1 MTMPVIL
8 WVLLGLTGVVTVGA
22 YLTNP
27 FSRFSIVQ
35 RPFKVTMVEQ
45 SLEAIN
51 ENHRIRVRQNALWRA
66 FAYAVC
72 AIHVISSRYLQSP
85 AARSKTVDGIVS
97 DIHRL
102 RFNPRKLLVISGDQ
116 FSALYVRNLGVFYYP
131 LLDRSIPSTTKDWHD
146 RQIVYLQT
154 VAYALGV
161 FAQHPQLSTTI
172 VPTSRYGATCINI
185 YAYPSDT
192 LYGILYALAV
202 LSSKKSAHPY
212 RYAPALHQL
221 NSKPASALL
230 LSEYRDSLMAHY
242 QRYRGRVFDEDTLLI
257 KKSIHMSGAKDIT
270 RRTSS
275 FYDNVI
281 FWKTTKLAMTLKL
294 IDKDKDFL
302 RRLKAQIL
310 RTFWLDDEGH
320 FLEDL
325 DPVSVQRRY
334 YSSDWLIVL
343 ATGFLDPADPSERSY
358 FARSVDHIQATGV
371 DQPFGLRYH
380 NDTRAHRQFLPVRLA
395 VASYGGDAIWS
406 FWGMEYIKVLLAL
419 HRETG
424 EDRYLETADRQIGAY
439 QEAMVRDGGFPEV
452 YDGRGQLLQTP
463 LYRSIRQTGWVIG
476 FEQVLAIRAQHGS
489 EDARRH
495 AAQPTGS
502 SVSAA

>member
-1 MTMPVIL
+1 MRAVL
-8 WVLLGLTGVVTVGA
+8 WVILGLTGLVTVGA

-27 FSRFSIVQ
+27 FNRFSIIA
-35 RPFKVTMVEQ
+35 RPFRVTMVEQ

-51 ENHRIRVRQNALWRA
+51 ENHRIRVRQSAGWRA
-66 FAYAVC
+66 FAYAAC
-72 AIHVISSRYLQSP
+72 AIHVLWSRYVQSRR
-85 AARSKTVDGIVS
+85 ARSTTVEGIID

-102 RFNPRKLLVISGDQ
+102 RFDPTNLLVISGDH

-131 LLDRSIPSTTKDWHD
+131 LLDRSIPSTTDDWHK

-161 FAQHPQLSTTI
+161 FARQPQLTTTI
-172 VPTSRYGATCINI
+172 VPTSRYGATCVNL

-192 LYGILYALAV
+192 LYGMLYALAV
-202 LSSKKSAHPY
+202 LRSKEAAQPY

-221 NSKPASALL
+221 NSKAASKLL
-230 LSEYRDSLMAHY
+230 LAEYRDVLAAHY
-242 QRYRGRVFDEDTLLI
+242 QRYRRTVFDAEELLI
-257 KKSIHMSGAKDIT
+257 KKSIHLSGAKDIT

-281 FWKTTKLAMTLKL
+281 FWKTTKLAMSHKL
-294 IDKDKDFL
+294 IEKDEEFL
-302 RRLKAQIL
+302 HRLKGKIL
-310 RTFWLDDEGH
+310 DTFWLGAEGY

-325 DPVSVQRRY
+325 DPVSVRHRY

-343 ATGFLDPADPSERSY
+343 ATGFLDPADPEERSY
-358 FARSVDHIQATGV
+358 FTRTIDYIQGTGV

-380 NDTRAHRQFLPVRLA
+380 NDRRGHRQFLPVRLA

-406 FWGMEYIKVLLAL
+406 FWGMEYVKVLLAL

-424 EDRYLETADRQIGAY
+424 QLRYLQTADAQIDAY
-439 QEAMVRDGGFPEV
+439 RKVMVRDGGFPEV
-452 YDGRGQLLQTP
+452 YDGRGQLLETP

-476 FEQVLAIRAQHGS
+476 FEQVLAIRAQYDR
-489 EDARRH
+489 EER
-495 AAQPTGS
+495 AATG
-502 SVSAA
+502 A

>member
-1 MTMPVIL
+1 MRAVR
-8 WVLLGLTGVVTVGA
+8 WVVLAVAGLVTVAA

-27 FSRFSIVQ
+27 FSRFSIVR
-35 RPFKVTMVEQ
+35 RPFRVAMVEQ

-51 ENHRIRVRQNALWRA
+51 ENHRIRVRQAVWWKA
-66 FAYAVC
+66 FAYVACV
-72 AIHVISSRYLQSP
+72 IHVLSSRYVSSP
-85 AARSKTVDGIVS
+85 RSRATDVSGIVA

-102 RFNPRKLLVISGDQ
+102 RFDPEKLLVISGDQ

-131 LLDRSIPSTTKDWHD
+131 LLDRSIPATTADWEA

-161 FAQHPQLSTTI
+161 FARQPRLTTTI
-172 VPTSRYGATCINI
+172 VPTSRYGATCVDI

-192 LYGILYALAV
+192 LYGVLYALAV
-202 LSSKKSAHPY
+202 LRSKQPAHPY
-212 RYAPALHQL
+212 RYGPALHQL
-221 NSKPASALL
+221 NSRPASKLL
-230 LSEYRDSLMAHY
+230 LEEYRTVLAGHY
-242 QRYRGRVFDEDTLLI
+242 ERYRETVFDEEALLV
-257 KKSIHMSGAKDIT
+257 KRTIHLSGAKDIT
-270 RRTSS
+270 RRTCA

-281 FWKTTKLAMTLKL
+281 FWKTTKLAMSLEL
-294 IDKDKDFL
+294 VDKDEDFL
-302 RRLKAQIL
+302 RRLKARIL
-310 RTFWLDDEGH
+310 DTFWLAADGY

-325 DPVSVQRRY
+325 DPVSTRRKY

-343 ATGFLDPADPSERSY
+343 ATGFLDPADPSERDY
-358 FARSVDHIQATGV
+358 FVRSVEHIQATGV

-380 NDTRAHRQFLPVRLA
+380 NDTRASRQFLPVRLA

-419 HRETG
+419 HAETG
-424 EDRYLETADRQIGAY
+424 RRAYLETADAQIAAY

-452 YDGRGQLLQTP
+452 YDGRGRLLQTP

-476 FEQVLAIRAQHGS
+476 FEQVLAIRA
-489 EDARRH
+489 RH
-495 AAQPTGS
+495 DFAP
-502 SVSAA
+502 

>member
-1 MTMPVIL
+1 MAMHPVL
-8 WVLLGLTGVVTVGA
+8 WVVVGLAGLVTVGA

-27 FSRFSIVQ
+27 FSRFSIVR
-35 RPFKVTMVEQ
+35 RPFRVTMVEQ

-51 ENHRIRVRQNALWRA
+51 ENHRIRVRSSAWWRA
-66 FAYAVC
+66 FAYAAC
-72 AIHVISSRYLQSP
+72 AIHVLTSRYVSSP
-85 AARSKTVDGIVS
+85 RARASDVSGIID

-102 RFNPRKLLVISGDQ
+102 RFNPKKLLVISGDQ

-131 LLDRSIPSTTKDWHD
+131 LLDRSVPATTADWHS
-146 RQIVYLQT
+146 RQMVYLQT

-161 FAQHPQLSTTI
+161 FAQQPRLTTTI
-172 VPTSRYGATCINI
+172 VPTSRYGATCVDI

-202 LSSKKSAHPY
+202 LRSKEAAHPY

-221 NSKPASALL
+221 NSKPASKLL
-230 LSEYRDSLMAHY
+230 LNEYRDVLAAHY
-242 QRYRGRVFDEDTLLI
+242 QRYRETVFDPETLLI
-257 KKSIHMSGAKDIT
+257 KKSIHLSGAKDIT
-270 RRTSS
+270 RRTCA

-281 FWKTTKLAMTLKL
+281 FWKTTKLAMSLKL
-294 IDKDKDFL
+294 IDQDKEFL
-302 RRLKAQIL
+302 RRLKTRIL
-310 RTFWLDDEGH
+310 DTFWLDAEGY

-325 DPVSVQRRY
+325 DAVSMRQKY

-343 ATGFLDPADPSERSY
+343 ATGFLDPADPSERHY
-358 FARSVDHIQATGV
+358 FVRSVDHIQATGV

-419 HRETG
+419 HAETG
-424 EDRYLETADRQIGAY
+424 QQRYLETADVQIRAY
-439 QEAMVRDGGFPEV
+439 SAAMVRDGGFPEV
-452 YDGRGQLLQTP
+452 YDGRGQLLETP

-476 FEQVLAIRAQHGS
+476 FEQVLAIREQLRSA
-489 EDARRH
+489 EET
-495 AAQPTGS
+495 AA
-502 SVSAA
+502 

>member
-1 MTMPVIL
+1 MRAIG
-8 WVLLGLTGVVTVGA
+8 WVVLGLAGLVSVGA

-27 FSRFSIVQ
+27 FNRFSIIA
-35 RPFKVTMVEQ
+35 RPFRVAMVEQ
-45 SLEAIN
+45 SLEAID
-51 ENHRIRVRQNALWRA
+51 ENHRIRVRQSPGWKA
-66 FAYAVC
+66 FAYAAC
-72 AIHVISSRYLQSP
+72 AIHVLWSRYVRSP
-85 AARSKTVDGIVS
+85 RARSTTVEGIAD

-102 RFNPRKLLVISGDQ
+102 RFDPRNLLVISGDH

-131 LLDRSIPSTTKDWHD
+131 LLDRSIPSTTADWHR

-161 FAQHPQLSTTI
+161 FARHRELTTTI
-172 VPTSRYGATCINI
+172 VPTSRYGATCIDL

-192 LYGILYALAV
+192 LHGVLYALAV
-202 LSSKKSAHPY
+202 LRSKETAQPY
-212 RYAPALHQL
+212 RYAPATQQL
-221 NSKPASALL
+221 NSKPASKLL
-230 LSEYRDSLMAHY
+230 LAEYRDVLIAHY
-242 QRYRGRVFDEDTLLI
+242 ERYRDKVFDPDELLV
-257 KKSIHMSGAKDIT
+257 KSSIHLSGAKDIT
-270 RRTSS
+270 RRTCA

-281 FWKTTKLAMTLKL
+281 FWKTTKLAMSLKL

-302 RRLKAQIL
+302 RRLKAKIL
-310 RTFWLDDEGH
+310 ATFWLEEEGY

-325 DPVSVQRRY
+325 DPVSIRRRY

-343 ATGFLDPADPSERSY
+343 ATGFLDPADPGERRY
-358 FARSVDHIQATGV
+358 FTRSIDHIQRTGV

-424 EDRYLETADRQIGAY
+424 EAQYLETADAQIDAY
-439 QEAMVRDGGFPEV
+439 RKAMVRDGGFPEV
-452 YDGRGQLLQTP
+452 YDGRGQLLETP

-476 FEQVLAIRAQHGS
+476 FEQVLAIRTTHDVA
-489 EDARRH
+489 ERP
-495 AAQPTGS
+495 AA
-502 SVSAA
+502 